1 MSNFA
6 GHATAGILT
15 SSIFGG
21 ALLYTKTK
29 VGFDANDIII
39 PSASMLIF
47 SLFPDIDI
55 KSIPSKIFYSI
66 ILMVLGYCYINGL
79 HQLGI
84 LIAMISLIPQLV
96 SHRGIFHS
104 PVTAII
110 LPSSVFYLKYIGVID
125 LNLAILIYIASV
137 IGYCVHLTLD
147 RL

>member
-39 PSASMLIF
+39 PSASILTF
-47 SLFPDIDI
+47 SFLPDIDI

-84 LIAMISLIPQLV
+84 LIAMI
-96 SHRGIFHS
+96 
-104 PVTAII
+104 
-110 LPSSVFYLKYIGVID
+110 
-125 LNLAILIYIASV
+125 
-137 IGYCVHLTLD
+137 
-147 RL
+147 